1 VICALAFEKLGSDG
15 RPDRRCALEGRCGH
29 HACAVQGPL
38 QDREQS
44 RADQRKRKCQCK
56 CERGCKCKC
65 KCKCKCNAAVLA
77 IQATSSPKSPRSTS
91 TNTHS
96 APQLS
101 CTAPATGA
109 SVQVQTEAWV
119 RLHSGAGRL
128 GWNFKAGEGR
138 GAKPVRNTS
147 TSVHLDHRYRY
158 IV

>member
-1 VICALAFEKLGSDG
+1 VRRGERGKERWSQRVICALAFEKLGSDG

-44 RADQRKRKCQCK
+44 SAEQRRAAQTQVPVPVQMRTRMQMQMQMQMQC
-56 CERGCKCKC
+56 
-65 KCKCKCNAAVLA
+65 
-77 IQATSSPKSPRSTS
+77 SSPRHPGNELPKSPRSTS

-128 GWNFKAGEGR
+128 GWNFKAGEG
-138 GAKPVRNTS
+138 
-147 TSVHLDHRYRY
+147 
-158 IV
+158 